1 VTTNNVL
8 PTSAGRTS
16 DRLPLTPNPPP
27 RRGEGGAE
35 KHELR
40 PSHPRITQEGGA
52 ESHQHGSRPS
62 NRNNAWVRLATLFS
76 PFFKD
81 RNPRRLLPPPGAGE
95 GGVRGIFRVPVS
107 YKCFATLAGIK
118 P

>member
-1 VTTNNVL
+1 MTTNNVL

-62 NRNNAWVRLATLFS
+62 NRNNAWVGLAALFGT
-76 PFFKD
+76 FFKD
-81 RNPRRLLPPPGAGE
+81 WNPRRLLPPPGAGE
-95 GGVRGIFRVPVS
+95 GGVRGILGFPVLCIGVAS
-107 YKCFATLAGIK
+107 LAGVK